1 MATKRQN
8 GDPPKSVTSAKKTK
22 TDESEFTGTIFKS
35 MLKDPSKAVKGL
47 ENFVRIAKKLPCAE
61 LYDVVEGYIKISV
74 ECSEIFA
81 LLEEENTSESEMML
95 IFQSLEM
102 ILLRTASDLSQ
113 LSMVG
118 SNIVRKI
125 VTTHMKLLL
134 SSLHSES
141 HRFVRQCLCF
151 LSAVVSQ
158 GAEAAR
164 DVFSQMHFSKGLTSL
179 ARRRDKTGKP
189 DVRMA
194 YIQFVLSFLMSG
206 DNTTIGQILDTKEF
220 LTEILTGGLKEDRL
234 SIVNL
239 VLSTLQTRVVK
250 NRTITKTQK
259 VRFFS
264 PSILGQIAS
273 LYKWNGIV
281 DVSVDEKQKDEDEG
295 KRIVRELVHNFLLD
309 LCCSRKHGIIF
320 HDLSLG
326 TAGRAGNIL
335 LLQFLVGLKQ
345 AQEDEMVAELVV
357 SVLKAS
363 PDILARYFKESNFSF
378 IPRNKSA
385 WLENVTLLKKIYEA
399 QPEVSKAFQTSEMI
413 PLPRL
418 LSMVLVTS
426 FPSVCNKVFFTQGLN
441 LPNLVVQHTTLSLL
455 AFILKRA
462 QKNIEHCLDRTVWER
477 SDIYSPAAMEEF
489 VQLYRE
495 ALSKILPDMVS
506 IVSNWQSHS
515 KEKEDAVKTMNTE
528 KKLSEEH
535 TRQDNPQLIMV
546 KALLLQVM
554 CLYQRVVPH
563 LVSQSKFDF
572 SKLLKGI
579 VTESGMK
586 QEVPPVLQYQI
597 LQVALEL
604 PASKFSWFR
613 VQDLADPDLEKGEKS
628 VFYLLLKMFVSS
640 NSNYLKTST
649 RTLVLKVLRDS
660 GVFEHTWKELEL
672 WLDHLARLDPSQ
684 QETVVQFLDHVLM
697 RVVCNPHV
705 YTEKAASMV
714 QEAAYLQAN
723 LSGQE
728 GDEASIPISH
738 IDDVLDMVDVI
749 VEGSEGDVQE
759 IGPVLTEDIILQT
772 FPFSAIVPAVLEVR
786 NKLPESFKDGKGVVY
801 EYMAGV
807 LCDILHCQR
816 DPLALCL
823 TLQHYD
829 KELNTSDDSSPLR
842 ASVIA
847 LYQYYSH
854 WLPKQTQETLFVTK
868 DFPDAPSCTGFT
880 ALLKASYT
888 EGPNALIRDSFKE
901 AAQEALNTLDVFQ
914 LPVAVNQ
921 VLLYL
926 RNFVATFNSLPK
938 ETAAEVLRS
947 LMTVLN
953 SLILKLLSSE
963 TQQLT
968 QPEPAEQQDEGDLFL
983 DANHVSA
990 HDIDK
995 EQIIL
1000 AVLRSVFK
1008 HPVVEQWFLA
1018 LELSSFPPHTLNPV
1032 RLKQLCACLTEM
1044 ILILLE
1050 SSAATLRNLD
1060 SLELISTYLT
1070 AVQKAV
1076 LKELQD
1082 KRSKSCPKK
1091 ESHSVRALLALH
1103 DYVDPSSLKEVVSN
1117 LLLLPQKYLVASQNQ
1132 LSVYGHAVLKLLSDS
1147 MQRLSEDHSSCIALS
1162 QAHLQGL
1169 AALLTSSQCV
1179 QLEDF
1184 LLQVLSQEPGTAKL
1198 IQTDVL
1204 LHCIQRESPSA
1215 QAMGVLL
1222 LQNCSTHVLSFEL
1235 WCLEPSNLMQ
1245 ISSQNSSFLF
1255 LLNAYL
1261 KRATTDDPTRPKDIQ
1276 KSVLKALKKA
1286 LLSELWHTL
1295 QQGEVG
1301 DMAGLHVEVLSGLIR
1316 LAAVNSNLTPLM
1328 NDLPAILQK
1337 PDCNER
1343 WKLADSISE
1352 KLSDSEE
1359 LSQWRKS
1366 LLSAALRW
1374 LSTVYKEPK
1383 DPQSHYEET
1392 MLTRLKSLLIFPEN
1406 ISASDWNSFVK
1417 SGLKYRYRDSN
1428 FLGALTTLAEILYE
1442 TPETPEELLP
1452 MATIHMMTTS
1462 HSLFLPTMLATQDDS
1477 DSLHLSKESLVSLL
1491 LTLVKKCPE
1500 VCNSNHFL
1508 VLLGAYGASL
1518 SNTDQK
1524 ILLLLQEYEKNNLSL
1539 TEFQYVLW
1547 GPAAVEHH
1555 KARKSLGPSL
1565 WQKPSSEQLLSLL
1578 TPDRMLN
1585 TVTHFP
1591 QHRCIIPQE
1600 SKSLIY
1606 TQEAKHSLDLSSL
1619 YDPCFLLPLFSFILR
1634 PECAVDCQRFVSSHA
1649 LGVTV
1654 AALSSYDPK
1663 VRAAA
1668 YQVLGSFYQ
1677 HLESALLREKKQLLY
1692 LLDTVKNGIP
1702 KQNLRVPFVHVAYIT
1717 KVAQQ
1722 ILRPEEHMY
1731 LVVNKFLL
1739 GTQFLDLK
1747 RIPDFFKLFYS
1758 FDLERKL
1765 EREWLLSVLEEGVQ
1779 DKYCYEIC
1787 EKQGIYQTLLGFAS
1801 TPLCDQASQIQIVN
1815 VLRQTAHVNKA
1826 AYNLTKEHGVLTWIL
1841 QLIGKRFFDSKLL
1854 SSVIE
1859 LLHALWFTN
1868 LGDKE
1873 SKAQVNNST
1882 SEQPQTSGK
1891 CLPLPII
1898 NEFLCTMLTIIRHL
1912 GSGVNALQMKAFLQT
1927 LSSVLLHCGT
1937 ALNAH
1942 KEAGWLTLHP
1952 QKLSCSEVLSL
1963 LQRWATLARDT
1974 SLLSALQTLVNKHKI
1989 KELMGSG
1996 REKGQG
2002 KCHSAK
2008 HAQYQMEKQAEAV
2021 DEQGENLEQALLDEC
2036 KPLLRNI
2043 LIYWEPKQKEVS
2055 CSKPEPF
2062 TTDKPESSDLD
2073 DATACLILKWALKTL
2088 TESPYDDRSTLAI
2101 LKWVISIILPRR
2113 SVVDAILMDEGVR
2126 KDFLRLYHQTCE
2138 HTAEEHRS
2146 VVDTLQ
2152 LFSRVMVQLLEAH
2165 STSLN
2170 GVHQTVLRTCL
2181 PTNADDDAKQE
2192 TGLKMLSLYIY
2203 ELWSGAGSPD
2213 LLLTH
2218 ARLLCNRTGIKKPK
2232 SHIMHM
2238 CKDILS
2244 AVDS

>member
-1 MATKRQN
+1 MASKRQN
-8 GDPPKSVTSAKKTK
+8 GDPLESATTAKKTK
-22 TDESEFTGTIFKS
+22 TDESEFSGTVFKS
-35 MLKDPSKAVKGL
+35 MLKDSTKALKGL
-47 ENFVRIAKKLPCAE
+47 ETFVRFAKKLPCAE
-61 LYDVVEGYIKISV
+61 IYDVVEGYIKISV

-81 LLEEENTSESEMML
+81 LLEEENNSESEMML

-118 SNIVRKI
+118 SNIVRKT
-125 VTTHMKLLL
+125 VSTHMKLIL
-134 SSLHSES
+134 SSLHSEN

-164 DVFSQMHFSKGLTSL
+164 DVFSQIHISKGLISL
-179 ARRRDKTGKP
+179 ARRRDKT
-189 DVRMA
+189 
-194 YIQFVLSFLMSG
+194 
-206 DNTTIGQILDTKEF
+206 
-220 LTEILTGGLKEDRL
+220 
-234 SIVNL
+234 
-239 VLSTLQTRVVK
+239 VVQNK
-250 NRTITKTQK
+250 TITKTQK

-264 PSILGQIAS
+264 ASILGQIAS

-281 DVSVDEKQKDEDEG
+281 DVSVAEKEKDEGEG

-309 LCCSRKHGIIF
+309 LCCSRKHGISF
-320 HDLSLG
+320 HDPSLG
-326 TAGRAGNIL
+326 TAGRAGNIV

-345 AQEDEMVAELVV
+345 ATEDEMVAELVV

-363 PDILARYFKESNFSF
+363 PDILTRYFKETNFSF
-378 IPRNKSA
+378 SPRNKST
-385 WLENVTLLKKIYEA
+385 WLENITLLKKIYEA
-399 QPEVSKAFQTSEMI
+399 QPEVSKAFQMNEMI

-426 FPSVCNKVFFTQGLN
+426 LPSVCNKAFFTQGLN
-441 LPNLVVQHTTLSLL
+441 LPNLVVQHTTISLL

-462 QKNIEHCLDRTVWER
+462 QKNIEHCLDKTVWEI
-477 SDIYSPAAMEEF
+477 SDIYSPAVMEEF

-495 ALSKILPDMVS
+495 ALSKILPDIVS
-506 IVSNWQSHS
+506 VVSNWQSHS
-515 KEKEDAVKTMNTE
+515 KEKEDAVKTTGTGQKQN
-528 KKLSEEH
+528 EEH
-535 TRQDNPQLIMV
+535 TRQDDPQLILV
-546 KALLLQVM
+546 KALLLRVM

-563 LVSQSKFDF
+563 L
-572 SKLLKGI
+572 LLTCYGRKSGI
-579 VTESGMK
+579 K

-597 LQVALEL
+597 LQLALEL

-613 VQDLADPDLEKGEKS
+613 VQDLPDPDPEKGERS

-649 RTLVLKVLRDS
+649 RMLVLKVLRDS

-672 WLDHLARLDPSQ
+672 WLDHLALLDPSQ
-684 QETVVQFLDHVLM
+684 QETVIQFLDHVLM

-723 LSGQE
+723 QSGQE

-749 VEGSEGDVQE
+749 VEGSEGDVEE
-759 IGPVLTEDIILQT
+759 IGPSLTDDIILQT

-786 NKLPESFKDGKGVVY
+786 NKLPESFKDGKGVVF
-801 EYMAGV
+801 EYMAAV
-807 LCDILHCQR
+807 LCDVLHCQR

-829 KELNTSDDSSPLR
+829 KELNSSD
-842 ASVIA
+842 ASVVTF
-847 LYQYYSH
+847 YHYYSQ
-854 WLPKQTQETLFVTK
+854 WLPKHTQETLFVTEN
-868 DFPDAPSCTGFT
+868 FPDGPSRTDFT
-880 ALLKASYT
+880 ALLKASYS
-888 EGPNALIRDSFKE
+888 EGANAFLRDSFKE
-901 AAQEALNTLDVFQ
+901 AAQEALNTLDVSQF
-914 LPVAVNQ
+914 PVAVNQ

-926 RNFVATFNSLPK
+926 RNFVLTFNSLPK
-938 ETAAEVLRS
+938 ETAAEVLGS
-947 LMTVLN
+947 LMSMLN
-953 SLILKLLSSE
+953 SLILKLLNSE
-963 TQQLT
+963 TQQPT
-968 QPEPAEQQDEGDLFL
+968 QPEPTEQQDEADLFL
-983 DANHVSA
+983 DTHHVPA
-990 HDIDK
+990 QNT
-995 EQIIL
+995 EQIQL

-1018 LELSSFPPHTLNPV
+1018 LELSSLPPHSLNPV
-1032 RLKQLCACLTEM
+1032 RLKQLCGCLTEM
-1044 ILILLE
+1044 TLTLLE
-1050 SSAATLRNLD
+1050 SSAAALRDLD
-1060 SLELISTYLT
+1060 SLELIGTYLT
-1070 AVQKAV
+1070 AAQRAV
-1076 LKELQD
+1076 LKELQE
-1082 KRSKSCPKK
+1082 KRSNCPKK
-1091 ESHSVRALLALH
+1091 ESPSVRALLALH
-1103 DYVDPSSLKEVVSN
+1103 DYIDPSSLKEVVST
-1117 LLLLPQKYLVASQNQ
+1117 LLLLPQKCLVAPEKQ
-1132 LSVYGHAVLKLLSDS
+1132 LSVYGRAVLQLLSDS
-1147 MQRLSEDHSSCIALS
+1147 MRRFSEDHSSCIALS
-1162 QAHLQGL
+1162 QAHLRGL

-1222 LQNCSTHVLSFEL
+1222 LENCSTHVLSFEL
-1235 WCLEPSNLMQ
+1235 WCLEASNLTQ

-1261 KRATTDDPTRPKDIQ
+1261 RRATIDDPTRLKDIQ

-1286 LLSELWHTL
+1286 LLSELWHTV

-1301 DMAGLHVEVLSGLIR
+1301 VATGLHVEVVSGLIR
-1316 LAAVNSNLTPLM
+1316 LAAANPDLTPLM

-1337 PDCNER
+1337 TDSIER

-1359 LSQWRKS
+1359 LCQWRKS
-1366 LLSAALRW
+1366 LLSAALLW
-1374 LSTVYKEPK
+1374 LSAVYKEQK
-1383 DPQSHYEET
+1383 DPQSLHEET
-1392 MLTRLKSLLIFPEN
+1392 MLTRLKSLLIFPEH
-1406 ISASDWNSFVK
+1406 ITASDWNTFVK
-1417 SGLKYRYRDSN
+1417 SGLKYRYRDPN
-1428 FLGALTTLAEILYE
+1428 FLGTLTTLVEVIYG
-1442 TPETPEELLP
+1442 TPETPKELLP
-1452 MATIHMMTTS
+1452 MATVHMMTTS
-1462 HSLFLPTMLATQDDS
+1462 HSLFLPTMLSTQDDS
-1477 DSLHLSKESLVSLL
+1477 HSLHLSKESLVSLL
-1491 LTLVKKCPE
+1491 LMLVKKCPE
-1500 VCNSNHFL
+1500 VCNINHFL

-1518 SNTDQK
+1518 STTV
-1524 ILLLLQEYEKNNLSL
+1524 LQS
-1539 TEFQYVLW
+1539 FSMYVLW

-1555 KARKSLGPSL
+1555 KARKSLGHSL

-1578 TPDRMLN
+1578 AADRMLN

-1591 QHRCIIPQE
+1591 QQRYIIPQV
-1600 SKSLIY
+1600 SKNLFY
-1606 TQEAKHSLDLSSL
+1606 TQEGKHSLDLSSL

-1634 PECAVDCQRFVSSHA
+1634 PECAVDCQKFVSSHA

-1677 HLESALLREKKQLLY
+1677 HLEGARFREKRQLLY

-1702 KQNLRVPFVHVAYIT
+1702 KQNLRMPNVHVAYIT
-1717 KVAQQ
+1717 KVKCLQ
-1722 ILRPEEHMY
+1722 PTD
-1731 LVVNKFLL
+1731 VLL
-1739 GTQFLDLK
+1739 AIISNYIFCFSVQ
-1747 RIPDFFKLFYS
+1747 
-1758 FDLERKL
+1758 RKL
-1765 EREWLLSVLEEGVQ
+1765 ERDWVLSVLEEGVR
-1779 DKYCYEIC
+1779 DKHCYEIC
-1787 EKQGIYQTLLGFAS
+1787 ENQGIYQTLLGFSS

-1815 VLRQTAHVNKA
+1815 VLRQTARVNKA

-1841 QLIGKRFFDSKLL
+1841 QLIDKRFFDSKLL

-1868 LGDKE
+1868 LGNKE
-1873 SKAQVNNST
+1873 SKPEANST
-1882 SEQPQTSGK
+1882 TSERPQTSGK

-1898 NEFLCTMLTIIRHL
+1898 NEFLCTLLTIIRHL
-1912 GSGVNALQMKAFLQT
+1912 GSGVNALQMKAFLHT

-1952 QKLSCSEVLSL
+1952 QKLLCSEVLRL
-1963 LQRWATLARDT
+1963 LQRWAALARDA
-1974 SLLSALQTLVNKHKI
+1974 SLLSALQTLVNKHRV

-2008 HAQYQMEKQAEAV
+2008 HAQFRMEKQTETADGQE
-2021 DEQGENLEQALLDEC
+2021 EKLEQALLDEC

-2043 LIYWEPKQKEVS
+2043 LIHWEPKEKDFS
-2055 CSKPEPF
+2055 SSKPEPF
-2062 TTDKPESSDLD
+2062 TTDKPESSNLD
-2073 DATACLILKWALKTL
+2073 DATACVILKWALKTL
-2088 TESPYDDRSTLAI
+2088 TECPYDDSSTVAV
-2101 LKWVISIILPRR
+2101 LKWFSSIILPRT
-2113 SVVDAILMDEGVR
+2113 SIIDAILMDEGIR
-2126 KDFLRLYHQTCE
+2126 MDFLRLYHQTCD
-2138 HTAEEHRS
+2138 HTAQEHGS
-2146 VVDTLQ
+2146 AVDTLQ
-2152 LFSRVMVQLLEAH
+2152 LFSRVMLHLLEAH

-2170 GVHQTVLRTCL
+2170 GVHQKVLRTCL
-2181 PTNADDDAKQE
+2181 LTNTDDGAKRE
-2192 TGLKMLSLYIY
+2192 SGLKLLSLYIY
-2203 ELWSGAGSPD
+2203 ELWSGARSPD

-2218 ARLLCNRTGIKKPK
+2218 ARLLCYRTGIRKPK
-2232 SHIMHM
+2232 AHVLRM

-2244 AVDS
+2244 ALES

>member
-8 GDPPKSVTSAKKTK
+8 GDPLESATTAKKTK
-22 TDESEFTGTIFKS
+22 TDESEFTGTVFKS
-35 MLKDPSKAVKGL
+35 MLKDSTKALKGL
-47 ENFVRIAKKLPCAE
+47 ETFVRFAKKLPRAE
-61 LYDVVEGYIKISV
+61 IYDAVEGYIKISV

-81 LLEEENTSESEMML
+81 LLEEENNSESEMML

-118 SNIVRKI
+118 SNIVRKT
-125 VTTHMKLLL
+125 VSTHMKLLL
-134 SSLHSES
+134 SSLHSEN

-164 DVFSQMHFSKGLTSL
+164 DVFSQIHFSKGLISL
-179 ARRRDKTGKP
+179 SRRRDKTGKP

-194 YIQFVLSFLMSG
+194 YMQFVLSFLMSG
-206 DNTTIGQILDTKEF
+206 DNTTIGQILEAKDF
-220 LTEILTGGLKEDRL
+220 LPEILTSGLKEDRL
-234 SIVNL
+234 SI
-239 VLSTLQTRVVK
+239 
-250 NRTITKTQK
+250 
-259 VRFFS
+259 
-264 PSILGQIAS
+264 
-273 LYKWNGIV
+273 
-281 DVSVDEKQKDEDEG
+281 KQKDEGEG

-309 LCCSRKHGIIF
+309 LCCSRKHGISF
-320 HDLSLG
+320 HDPSLG
-326 TAGRAGNIL
+326 TAGRAGNIV

-345 AQEDEMVAELVV
+345 ATEDEMVAELVV

-363 PDILARYFKESNFSF
+363 PDILTRYFKETNFSF
-378 IPRNKSA
+378 SPRNKST
-385 WLENVTLLKKIYEA
+385 WLENITLLKKIYEA
-399 QPEVSKAFQTSEMI
+399 QPEVSKAFQMSEMI

-426 FPSVCNKVFFTQGLN
+426 LPSVCNKAFFTQGLN
-441 LPNLVVQHTTLSLL
+441 LPNLVVQHTTISLL

-462 QKNIEHCLDRTVWER
+462 QKNIEHCLDKTVWES
-477 SDIYSPAAMEEF
+477 SDIYSPAVMEEF

-506 IVSNWQSHS
+506 VVSNWQSLS
-515 KEKEDAVKTMNTE
+515 KEKEDAVKTIGTGQ
-528 KKLSEEH
+528 KQSEEH
-535 TRQDNPQLIMV
+535 PRQDDPQLILV

-579 VTESGMK
+579 VTESGIK

-597 LQVALEL
+597 LQLALEL
-604 PASKFSWFR
+604 PASKFSWFHP
-613 VQDLADPDLEKGEKS
+613 DPEKGEKS

-649 RTLVLKVLRDS
+649 RMLVLKVLRDS

-672 WLDHLARLDPSQ
+672 WLDHLALLDPSQ
-684 QETVVQFLDHVLM
+684 QETVIQFLDHVLM
-697 RVVCNPHV
+697 RVVCNPLV

-749 VEGSEGDVQE
+749 VEGSEGDVEE
-759 IGPVLTEDIILQT
+759 IGPSLTDEIILQT

-786 NKLPESFKDGKGVVY
+786 NKLPESFKDGKGVVF
-801 EYMAGV
+801 EYMAAV
-807 LCDILHCQR
+807 LCDVLHCQR

-829 KELNTSDDSSPLR
+829 KNLNMSH
-842 ASVIA
+842 ASCPPHVIA
-847 LYQYYSH
+847 FYHYYSQ
-854 WLPKQTQETLFVTK
+854 WLPKQTKKTRVSPVT
-868 DFPDAPSCTGFT
+868 PSVSKTFGSHCVY
-880 ALLKASYT
+880 L
-888 EGPNALIRDSFKE
+888 
-901 AAQEALNTLDVFQ
+901 Q
-914 LPVAVNQ
+914 LPI
-921 VLLYL
+921 
-926 RNFVATFNSLPK
+926 
-938 ETAAEVLRS
+938 ETAAEVLGS

-963 TQQLT
+963 TQQPT
-968 QPEPAEQQDEGDLFL
+968 RPEQQDEADLFL
-983 DANHVSA
+983 DTNHVPVQNT
-990 HDIDK
+990 
-995 EQIIL
+995 EQVLL
-1000 AVLRSVFK
+1000 AVLGSVFK

-1018 LELSSFPPHTLNPV
+1018 LELSSFPPHSLNPV
-1032 RLKQLCACLTEM
+1032 RLKQLCYVFCL
-1044 ILILLE
+1044 I
-1050 SSAATLRNLD
+1050 
-1060 SLELISTYLT
+1060 
-1070 AVQKAV
+1070 
-1076 LKELQD
+1076 
-1082 KRSKSCPKK
+1082 SCPKK
-1091 ESHSVRALLALH
+1091 ESLSVRALLALH
-1103 DYVDPSSLKEVVSN
+1103 DYTDPSSLKEVVST
-1117 LLLLPQKYLVASQNQ
+1117 LLLLPQKYLVAPEKQ
-1132 LSVYGHAVLKLLSDS
+1132 LSVYGHAVLKLLLNS
-1147 MQRLSEDHSSCIALS
+1147 MRRFSEDRSSCIALS

-1184 LLQVLSQEPGTAKL
+1184 LLQPGTAKL

-1215 QAMGVLL
+1215 QALGVLL
-1222 LQNCSTHVLSFEL
+1222 LENCSTHVLSFEL
-1235 WCLEPSNLMQ
+1235 WCLEASNLTQ
-1245 ISSQNSSFLF
+1245 ISSQN
-1255 LLNAYL
+1255 
-1261 KRATTDDPTRPKDIQ
+1261 IQ

-1286 LLSELWHTL
+1286 LLSELWHTV

-1301 DMAGLHVEVLSGLIR
+1301 VATGLHVEVVSGLIR
-1316 LAAVNSNLTPLM
+1316 LAAVTSDLTPLM

-1337 PDCNER
+1337 TDSNE
-1343 WKLADSISE
+1343 SE

-1359 LSQWRKS
+1359 LCQWRKS
-1366 LLSAALRW
+1366 LLSAALLW
-1374 LSTVYKEPK
+1374 LSAVYKDQK
-1383 DPQSHYEET
+1383 DPQSHHEET

-1406 ISASDWNSFVK
+1406 ITASDWNTFVK
-1417 SGLKYRYRDSN
+1417 SGLKYRYRDPN
-1428 FLGALTTLAEILYE
+1428 FLGTLTTLVEVIYG
-1442 TPETPEELLP
+1442 TPETPKELLP
-1452 MATIHMMTTS
+1452 MATVHMMTTS
-1462 HSLFLPTMLATQDDS
+1462 HSLFLPTMLSTEDDP

-1491 LTLVKKCPE
+1491 LMLVKKCPE
-1500 VCNSNHFL
+1500 VCNINHFL

-1518 SNTDQK
+1518 STTDQK
-1524 ILLLLQEYEKNNLSL
+1524 ILLLLQGYEKNNISL

-1555 KARKSLGPSL
+1555 KARKSLGHSL

-1578 TPDRMLN
+1578 TADRMLN

-1591 QHRCIIPQE
+1591 QQRYIIPQE
-1600 SKSLIY
+1600 SRNVFY
-1606 TQEAKHSLDLSSL
+1606 TQQGKHLSSL

-1634 PECAVDCQRFVSSHA
+1634 PECAVDCQKFVSSHA

-1654 AALSSYDPK
+1654 ASLSSYDPK

-1668 YQVLGSFYQ
+1668 YQVLGSFHQ
-1677 HLESALLREKKQLLY
+1677 HLEGARFREKRQVLY

-1702 KQNLRVPFVHVAYIT
+1702 KQNLRMPNVHVAYIT

-1731 LVVNKFLL
+1731 MVVNKFLL

-1747 RIPDFFKLFYS
+1747 RVPDFFKLFYS

-1765 EREWLLSVLEEGVQ
+1765 EREWVLSVLEEGVR
-1779 DKYCYEIC
+1779 DKHCYEIC

-1801 TPLCDQASQIQIVN
+1801 TPLCDQASQVGEGWTPYLNLSIGVCLKCACFIGP
-1815 VLRQTAHVNKA
+1815 LRQ
-1826 AYNLTKEHGVLTWIL
+1826 
-1841 QLIGKRFFDSKLL
+1841 LIVFVSCRFFDSKLL

-1868 LGDKE
+1868 LGNKE
-1873 SKAQVNNST
+1873 SKPEANST
-1882 SEQPQTSGK
+1882 TSERPQTSGK

-1898 NEFLCTMLTIIRHL
+1898 NEFLYHKRSNICHY
-1912 GSGVNALQMKAFLQT
+1912 SGVNALQMKAFLHT

-1952 QKLSCSEVLSL
+1952 QKLLCSEVLRL
-1963 LQRWATLARDT
+1963 LQRWAALARDA
-1974 SLLSALQTLVNKHKI
+1974 SLLSALQTLVNKHKV

-2008 HAQYQMEKQAEAV
+2008 HAQFRMEKQTETV
-2021 DEQGENLEQALLDEC
+2021 DGQGEKLEQASLDEC

-2043 LIYWEPKQKEVS
+2043 LIHWEPKEKELS
-2055 CSKPEPF
+2055 SSKPEPF
-2062 TTDKPESSDLD
+2062 TTDKPESSNLD
-2073 DATACLILKWALKTL
+2073 DAAACLILKWALKTL
-2088 TESPYDDRSTLAI
+2088 TESPYDNSSTIAV
-2101 LKWVISIILPRR
+2101 LKWFSSIILPRT
-2113 SVVDAILMDEGVR
+2113 SVIDAILMDEGIR
-2126 KDFLRLYHQTCE
+2126 MDLLRLYHHTCDHRAQE
-2138 HTAEEHRS
+2138 HGSA
-2146 VVDTLQ
+2146 VDTLQ
-2152 LFSRVMVQLLEAH
+2152 LFSRIMLCLTLKKCDKLYILHFLSFSTDVVMFVLLTE
-2165 STSLN
+2165 S
-2170 GVHQTVLRTCL
+2170 
-2181 PTNADDDAKQE
+2181 
-2192 TGLKMLSLYIY
+2192 GLKLLSLYIY
-2203 ELWSGAGSPD
+2203 ELWSGARSPD

-2218 ARLLCNRTGIKKPK
+2218 ARHLCYRTGIRKPK
-2232 SHIMHM
+2232 PHVLCM
-2238 CKDILS
+2238 CEDILS
-2244 AVDS
+2244 AVES

>member
-8 GDPPKSVTSAKKTK
+8 GDPLESATTAKKTK
-22 TDESEFTGTIFKS
+22 TDESEFTGTVFKS
-35 MLKDPSKAVKGL
+35 MLKDSTKALKGL
-47 ENFVRIAKKLPCAE
+47 ETFVRFAKKLPRAE
-61 LYDVVEGYIKISV
+61 IYDAVEGYIKISV

-81 LLEEENTSESEMML
+81 LLEEENNSESEMML

-118 SNIVRKI
+118 SNIVRKT
-125 VTTHMKLLL
+125 VSTHMKLLL
-134 SSLHSES
+134 SSLHSEN

-164 DVFSQMHFSKGLTSL
+164 DVFSQIHFSKGLISL
-179 ARRRDKTGKP
+179 SRRRDKTGKP

-194 YIQFVLSFLMSG
+194 YMQFVLSFLMSG
-206 DNTTIGQILDTKEF
+206 DNTTIGQILEAKDF
-220 LTEILTGGLKEDRL
+220 LPEILTSGLKEDRL
-234 SIVNL
+234 SI
-239 VLSTLQTRVVK
+239 
-250 NRTITKTQK
+250 
-259 VRFFS
+259 
-264 PSILGQIAS
+264 
-273 LYKWNGIV
+273 
-281 DVSVDEKQKDEDEG
+281 KDEGEG

-309 LCCSRKHGIIF
+309 LCCSRKHGISF
-320 HDLSLG
+320 HDPSLG
-326 TAGRAGNIL
+326 TAGRAGNIV

-345 AQEDEMVAELVV
+345 ATEDEMVAELVV

-363 PDILARYFKESNFSF
+363 PDILTRYFKETNFSF
-378 IPRNKSA
+378 SPRNKST
-385 WLENVTLLKKIYEA
+385 WLENITLLKKIYEA
-399 QPEVSKAFQTSEMI
+399 QPEVSKAFQMSEMI

-426 FPSVCNKVFFTQGLN
+426 LPSVCNKAFFTQGLN
-441 LPNLVVQHTTLSLL
+441 LPNLVVQHTTISLL

-462 QKNIEHCLDRTVWER
+462 QKNIEHCLDKTVWES
-477 SDIYSPAAMEEF
+477 SDIYSPAVMEEF

-506 IVSNWQSHS
+506 VVSNWQSLS
-515 KEKEDAVKTMNTE
+515 KEKEDAACY
-528 KKLSEEH
+528 S
-535 TRQDNPQLIMV
+535 RQDDPQLILV

-579 VTESGMK
+579 VTESGIK

-597 LQVALEL
+597 LQLALEL

-613 VQDLADPDLEKGEKS
+613 VQDLPDPDPEKGEKS

-649 RTLVLKVLRDS
+649 RMLVLKVLRDS

-672 WLDHLARLDPSQ
+672 WLDHLALLDPSQ
-684 QETVVQFLDHVLM
+684 QETVIQFLDHVLM
-697 RVVCNPHV
+697 RVVCNPLV

-749 VEGSEGDVQE
+749 VEGSEGDVEE
-759 IGPVLTEDIILQT
+759 IGPSLTDEIILQT

-786 NKLPESFKDGKGVVY
+786 NKLPESVVF
-801 EYMAGV
+801 EYMAAV
-807 LCDILHCQR
+807 LCDVLHCQR

-829 KELNTSDDSSPLR
+829 KNLNMSH
-842 ASVIA
+842 ASCPPHVIA
-847 LYQYYSH
+847 FYHYYSQ
-854 WLPKQTQETLFVTK
+854 WLPKQTKKTRVSPVT
-868 DFPDAPSCTGFT
+868 PSVSKTFGSHCVY
-880 ALLKASYT
+880 L
-888 EGPNALIRDSFKE
+888 
-901 AAQEALNTLDVFQ
+901 Q
-914 LPVAVNQ
+914 LPI
-921 VLLYL
+921 
-926 RNFVATFNSLPK
+926 
-938 ETAAEVLRS
+938 ETAAEVLGS

-963 TQQLT
+963 TQQPT
-968 QPEPAEQQDEGDLFL
+968 RPEQQDEADLFL
-983 DANHVSA
+983 DTNHVPVQNT
-990 HDIDK
+990 
-995 EQIIL
+995 EQVALTFIRDL
-1000 AVLRSVFK
+1000 
-1008 HPVVEQWFLA
+1008 EQWFLA
-1018 LELSSFPPHTLNPV
+1018 LELSSFPPHSLNPV
-1032 RLKQLCACLTEM
+1032 RLKQLCACLSNNALTD
-1044 ILILLE
+1044 IVHLH
-1050 SSAATLRNLD
+1050 TLN
-1060 SLELISTYLT
+1060 
-1070 AVQKAV
+1070 K
-1076 LKELQD
+1076 
-1082 KRSKSCPKK
+1082 
-1091 ESHSVRALLALH
+1091 
-1103 DYVDPSSLKEVVSN
+1103 N
-1117 LLLLPQKYLVASQNQ
+1117 
-1132 LSVYGHAVLKLLSDS
+1132 
-1147 MQRLSEDHSSCIALS
+1147 
-1162 QAHLQGL
+1162 
-1169 AALLTSSQCV
+1169 
-1179 QLEDF
+1179 
-1184 LLQVLSQEPGTAKL
+1184 
-1198 IQTDVL
+1198 TDVL

-1215 QAMGVLL
+1215 QALGVLL
-1222 LQNCSTHVLSFEL
+1222 LENCSTHVLSFEL
-1235 WCLEPSNLMQ
+1235 WCLEASNLTQ

-1261 KRATTDDPTRPKDIQ
+1261 RRATIDDPTRPKDSQ
-1276 KSVLKALKKA
+1276 YCGFHSSVLKALKKA
-1286 LLSELWHTL
+1286 LLSELWHTV

-1301 DMAGLHVEVLSGLIR
+1301 VATGLHVEVVSGLIR
-1316 LAAVNSNLTPLM
+1316 LAAVTSDLTPLM

-1337 PDCNER
+1337 TDSNER
-1343 WKLADSISE
+1343 WKLATSISE

-1359 LSQWRKS
+1359 LCQWRKS
-1366 LLSAALRW
+1366 LLSAALLW
-1374 LSTVYKEPK
+1374 LSAVYKDQK
-1383 DPQSHYEET
+1383 DPQSHHEET
-1392 MLTRLKSLLIFPEN
+1392 MLTRLKSLLV
-1406 ISASDWNSFVK
+1406 SQ
-1417 SGLKYRYRDSN
+1417 YRYRDPN
-1428 FLGALTTLAEILYE
+1428 FLGTLTTLVEVIYG
-1442 TPETPEELLP
+1442 TPETPKELLP
-1452 MATIHMMTTS
+1452 MATVHMMTTS
-1462 HSLFLPTMLATQDDS
+1462 HSLFLPTMLSTEDDP

-1491 LTLVKKCPE
+1491 LMLVKKCPE
-1500 VCNSNHFL
+1500 VCNINHFL

-1518 SNTDQK
+1518 STTDQK
-1524 ILLLLQEYEKNNLSL
+1524 ILLLLQGYEKNNISL

-1555 KARKSLGPSL
+1555 KARKSLGHSL

-1578 TPDRMLN
+1578 TADRMLN

-1591 QHRCIIPQE
+1591 QQRYIIPQE
-1600 SKSLIY
+1600 SRNVFY
-1606 TQEAKHSLDLSSL
+1606 TQQGKHLSSL

-1634 PECAVDCQRFVSSHA
+1634 PECAVDCQKFVSSHA

-1654 AALSSYDPK
+1654 ASLSSYDPK

-1668 YQVLGSFYQ
+1668 YQVLGSFHQ
-1677 HLESALLREKKQLLY
+1677 HLEGARFREKRQVLY

-1702 KQNLRVPFVHVAYIT
+1702 KQNLRMPNVHVAYIT

-1731 LVVNKFLL
+1731 MVVNKFLL

-1747 RIPDFFKLFYS
+1747 RVPDFFKLFYS

-1765 EREWLLSVLEEGVQ
+1765 EREWVLSVLEEGVR
-1779 DKYCYEIC
+1779 DKHCYEIC

-1815 VLRQTAHVNKA
+1815 VLRQTARVNKA

-1841 QLIGKRFFDSKLL
+1841 QLIDKRFFDSKLL

-1868 LGDKE
+1868 LGNKE
-1873 SKAQVNNST
+1873 SKPEANST
-1882 SEQPQTSGK
+1882 TSERPQTSGK

-1898 NEFLCTMLTIIRHL
+1898 NEFLCTLLAIIRHL
-1912 GSGVNALQMKAFLQT
+1912 GGVNALQMKAFLHT

-1952 QKLSCSEVLSL
+1952 QKLLCSEVLRL
-1963 LQRWATLARDT
+1963 LQRWAALARDA
-1974 SLLSALQTLVNKHKI
+1974 SLLSALQTLVNKHKV
-1989 KELMGSG
+1989 KELM
-1996 REKGQG
+1996 EKGQG

-2008 HAQYQMEKQAEAV
+2008 HAQFRMEKQTETV
-2021 DEQGENLEQALLDEC
+2021 DGQGEKLEQASLDEC

-2043 LIYWEPKQKEVS
+2043 LIHWEPKEKELS
-2055 CSKPEPF
+2055 SSKPEPF
-2062 TTDKPESSDLD
+2062 TTDKPESSNLD
-2073 DATACLILKWALKTL
+2073 DAAACLILKWALKTL
-2088 TESPYDDRSTLAI
+2088 TESPYDNSSTIAV
-2101 LKWVISIILPRR
+2101 LKWFSSIILPRT
-2113 SVVDAILMDEGVR
+2113 SVIDAILMDEGIR
-2126 KDFLRLYHQTCE
+2126 MDLLRLYHHTCDHRAQE
-2138 HTAEEHRS
+2138 HGSA
-2146 VVDTLQ
+2146 VDTLQ
-2152 LFSRVMVQLLEAH
+2152 LFSRIMLCLLEAH

-2170 GVHQTVLRTCL
+2170 GIHQTVIRTCL
-2181 PTNADDDAKQE
+2181 LTNADDGAKRE
-2192 TGLKMLSLYIY
+2192 SGLKLLSLYIY
-2203 ELWSGAGSPD
+2203 ELWSGARSPD

-2218 ARLLCNRTGIKKPK
+2218 ARHLCYRTGIRKPK
-2232 SHIMHM
+2232 PHVLCM
-2238 CKDILS
+2238 CEDILS
-2244 AVDS
+2244 AVES